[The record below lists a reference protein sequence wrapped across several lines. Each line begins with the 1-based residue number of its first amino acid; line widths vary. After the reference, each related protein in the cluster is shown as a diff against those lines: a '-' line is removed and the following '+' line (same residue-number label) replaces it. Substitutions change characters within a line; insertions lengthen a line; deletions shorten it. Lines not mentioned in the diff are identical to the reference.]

1 MLGLLFLIQLLK
13 NIATFILDRDFSSTL
28 PIIGFISLLLH
39 AAVGLET
46 GLYLSAIFLIIFL
59 VLGLV
64 DLLRLMKTYGLC
76 IEFEASVNIGV
87 IFLVTAWAFLTLIY
101 LINIPY

>member
-28 PIIGFISLLLH
+28 PITGFVSLLLH

-46 GLYLSAIFLIIFL
+46 GLYLSAVFLIIFL
-59 VLGLV
+59 VLGMV
-64 DLLRLMKTYGLC
+64 DLLRLMKTYGLRL
-76 IEFEASVNIGV
+76 EFEASVNIGV
-87 IFLVTAWAFLTLIY
+87 IFLVTAWAILTLIY
-101 LINIPY
+101 LVNMPY